1 MAPPYD
7 SPEQQAVRA
16 GLEEEVQGEMWGG
29 WSRDE
34 ALRLFAAGGGSEDE
48 FAQAW
53 QGRLR
58 DSRDALAAIERGT
71 MHSAGGTIHYYVA
84 GRRPS

>member
-1 MAPPYD
+1 MTARSSRRPAPA
-7 SPEQQAVRA
+7 SRRRCRA
-16 GLEEEVQGEMWGG
+16 ATWGG

-53 QGRLR
+53 QARLR

-71 MHSAGGTIHYYVA
+71 MHSAGGTILYFVA
-84 GRRPS
+84 GRRPL